1 MREKFKD
8 SLFVLSPFVM
18 KNLNESF
25 SDSNQQSE
33 LISNLK
39 NSQNILL
46 GSLDDEEMP
55 GMN

>member
-39 NSQNILL
+39 NS
-46 GSLDDEEMP
+46 
-55 GMN
+55 